1 MQNTTHLKSFILY
14 EIALNKFF
22 CSPLKRLIV
31 SSVHAMTQ
39 SKKAKQYDTKHGA
52 RKGLILNY
60 DDLIEQGWNKNSIK
74 ETLKELVN
82 DGYLEKIAIR
92 GNRQLMCIKEKA
104 IKILK
109 KFSDMFSRD
118 EQERDNSNFG
128 SQIINEPLVQKSS
141 NPYKGKIAKLK
152 NNILKNHEHQNNH
165 ETKPED
171 KEECSDC
178 SFLDELYGNDE
189 SLKIDNVLNHQES
202 KTSNPTLTESLS
214 KESTMNSNEESL
226 NVIDLEYDPTLDINN
241 AEQEETTS
249 YIKEKPVEDIQAGF
263 DGSYDQIKA
272 IEKLNDKFTS
282 QQLQAINYFANEHN
296 LDTKSLEEM
305 CCEKLLIEN
314 FSTFQELVLS
324 SIEELEKIK
333 PKMINDPDL
342 NNAELAKIAKKPNRI
357 DFYAVNKAE
366 SLRDGLLTEKQINGI
381 HSILDFAERKLNA
394 KFDYYDYFVSIY
406 YQLANPDTHF
416 KQCNFKKA
424 IWIIAKL
431 IKNGD
436 YKTAYGSEKWIQE
449 NVA

>member
-60 DDLIEQGWNKNSIK
+60 DDLIEQGWNRNSIK
-74 ETLKELVN
+74 ATLKELVN

-118 EQERDNSNFG
+118 EQEGDNSNFG

-171 KEECSDC
+171 KEECFDC
-178 SFLDELYGNDE
+178 SLLDELYGNDE
-189 SLKIDNVLNHQES
+189 SLKIENVLNQQES
-202 KTSNPTLTESLS
+202 EISNPTLTES
-214 KESTMNSNEESL
+214 TTNSNDESL
-226 NVIDLEYDPTLDINN
+226 NVIDLEYDSALDINN

-249 YIKEKPVEDIQAGF
+249 YIKEKLVEDIQGGF
-263 DGSYDQIKA
+263 DGSYDQIKE
-272 IEKLNDKFTS
+272 IEKLNDDFTTK
-282 QQLQAINYFANEHN
+282 QIEAINYFATEHN
-296 LDTKSLEEM
+296 LDIKFLEEM
-305 CCEKLLIEN
+305 CSEKLLIEN
-314 FSTFQELVLS
+314 FNTFQELVLS
-324 SIEELEKIK
+324 SISELEKIK
-333 PKMINDPDL
+333 PRISNECDL
-342 NNAELAKIAKKPNRI
+342 NAVGLSEISKKPKKI

-406 YQLANPDTHF
+406 FQLANPDTDF
-416 KQCNFKKA
+416 KQCNFQKA

>member
-1 MQNTTHLKSFILY
+1 
-14 EIALNKFF
+14 
-22 CSPLKRLIV
+22 
-31 SSVHAMTQ
+31 
-39 SKKAKQYDTKHGA
+39 
-52 RKGLILNY
+52 
-60 DDLIEQGWNKNSIK
+60 
-74 ETLKELVN
+74 
-82 DGYLEKIAIR
+82 
-92 GNRQLMCIKEKA
+92 
-104 IKILK
+104 
-109 KFSDMFSRD
+109 
-118 EQERDNSNFG
+118 
-128 SQIINEPLVQKSS
+128 
-141 NPYKGKIAKLK
+141 
-152 NNILKNHEHQNNH
+152 
-165 ETKPED
+165 
-171 KEECSDC
+171 
-178 SFLDELYGNDE
+178 
-189 SLKIDNVLNHQES
+189 
-202 KTSNPTLTESLS
+202 
-214 KESTMNSNEESL
+214 
-226 NVIDLEYDPTLDINN
+226 
-241 AEQEETTS
+241 
-249 YIKEKPVEDIQAGF
+249 
-263 DGSYDQIKA
+263 
-272 IEKLNDKFTS
+272 
-282 QQLQAINYFANEHN
+282 
-296 LDTKSLEEM
+296 M